1 MPAYETHIAIL
12 GEPPV
17 AGILAVNAP
26 DAVVVY
32 HGHLRNFLGKFSE
45 LNKKRPREIVI
56 HFVRFRVPFVAPP
69 AFVAVNDKT
78 GIGIKKR
85 NNGFAAQVALAVIKN
100 HIVFLGPTPLP
111 AAFRTKRRWRN
122 LDFLIKPEV
131 LRLDGEALLAVL
143 TDLY

>member
-56 HFVRFRVPFVAPP
+56 YSQFM
-69 AFVAVNDKT
+69 
-78 GIGIKKR
+78 
-85 NNGFAAQVALAVIKN
+85 LAMSSSFIMA
-100 HIVFLGPTPLP
+100 ICGTFL
-111 AAFRTKRRWRN
+111 AN
-122 LDFLIKPEV
+122 FLN
-131 LRLDGEALLAVL
+131 
-143 TDLY
+143 